1 MQQSEEEKQGRRR
14 KIASRAK
21 KRREQETDDERR
33 ERQSEDTFRHRH
45 RQQRSS
51 SLYAPALRDEFPPE
65 SYHGTMDNVCQH
77 CNALHFKEECTSD
90 RHDEFK
96 QCRHYGSV
104 ELPDLLPYPDGI
116 RALLQGTDLEAR
128 NFREN
133 IRNYNSALTLVFM
146 GAQIDFPQGFG
157 PYCFRIHGQI
167 YHRIGPLHPDPDQ
180 RAQFGPFY
188 ILDSFVALKE
198 RIVNAANENCE
209 DSEVPIH
216 RHIAIHPCSQ
226 DLQTIEIIDP
236 NCDPMT
242 YPLLFPHE
250 DKGWYQELEKIDQSR
265 NRERVS
271 MLQFYSYRLAIRP
284 TFSAIHYRGKLF
296 QQYIVDAYV
305 KGE

>member
-1 MQQSEEEKQGRRR
+1 MDAAKHRSQYMQQSEEEKQGRRR

-198 RIVNAANENCE
+198 RIVNAANENCNE
-209 DSEVPIH
+209 TTMSKLDDIIKSMNPFAAAFKMMREVEQEEIDRAKREKRAPRPLRMIFDINHEIH
-216 RHIAIHPCSQ
+216 DR
-226 DLQTIEIIDP
+226 
-236 NCDPMT
+236 
-242 YPLLFPHE
+242 
-250 DKGWYQELEKIDQSR
+250 
-265 NRERVS
+265 
-271 MLQFYSYRLAIRP
+271 
-284 TFSAIHYRGKLF
+284 
-296 QQYIVDAYV
+296 
-305 KGE
+305 